1 MEDNITLKEIYDFLN
16 SNDEIIK
23 IYNEIEKKEASGGGW
38 AFHNL
43 DHVKNVSEIAEKIL
57 EDLNFDEDAIYKCK
71 IACLLHDVGALQ
83 GKEGHTERSYE
94 YAKKLFEDKKWIFKD
109 SEIILEAI
117 RNHSAGFETDNI
129 IALAIILADKLDI
142 KKTRISE
149 AGKQVE
155 GNRQYGHI
163 EDILISIEN
172 NVLSINFITDGN
184 MILEEVNN
192 YYFTAKVF
200 KAVAAFSKKL
210 NLEYRIFIDDK
221 NWSFEEKE

>member
-1 MEDNITLKEIYDFLN
+1 MGIIEYNVTLKEIYDFLN
-16 SNDEIIK
+16 SNEEILE
-23 IYNEIEKKEASGGGW
+23 IYSEIEKKEANGGGW

-43 DHVKNVSEIAEKIL
+43 EHVKNVSKIAEKIL
-57 EDLNFDEDAIYKCK
+57 SDLNFDEESIYKCK

-117 RNHSAGFETDNI
+117 RNHSAGFDTDNI

-155 GNRQYGHI
+155 GNRQYGHM
-163 EDILISIEN
+163 EDVLISIEN
-172 NVLSINFITDGN
+172 NIFSINFITDGK
-184 MILEEVNN
+184 MDLEEVTN
-192 YYFTAKVF
+192 YYFTKKVF
-200 KAVAAFSKKL
+200 KAIEAFSKKL
-210 NLEYRIFIDDK
+210 TLEYRILMDNK
-221 NWSFEEKE
+221 VWNL

>member
-1 MEDNITLKEIYDFLN
+1 MENNITLKEIYDFLN

-43 DHVKNVSEIAEKIL
+43 DHVKNVSKIAEKIL

-163 EDILISIEN
+163 ENILISIEN

-221 NWSFEEKE
+221 NWSFEEKD